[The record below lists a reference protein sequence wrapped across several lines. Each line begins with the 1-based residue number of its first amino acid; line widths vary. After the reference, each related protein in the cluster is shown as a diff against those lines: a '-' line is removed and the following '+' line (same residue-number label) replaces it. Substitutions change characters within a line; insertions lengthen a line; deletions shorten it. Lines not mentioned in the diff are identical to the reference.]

1 MVWAYKLTSHGY
13 YSDRIRDDCVLPA
26 AGEPFLSVS
35 TLSASATSAAAEH
48 VFRWTWLGSSR
59 DHTMQMY
66 RMSFRK

>member
-1 MVWAYKLTSHGY
+1 
-13 YSDRIRDDCVLPA
+13 LPA